1 MTEYKQAEQKVF
13 EWLDRPQDGYCIDR
27 IPDQMT
33 GFYGSKNISDFILF
47 KSPNLYYIESKATWH
62 DRFDFTLITE
72 YQWEEIYKKSRID
85 NVYGW
90 IIILYLTYKRAFI
103 LDIQDIR
110 RLSDNGIKSLNIK
123 KVDKWDLKYFE
134 IPTIKSRKTLLDY
147 DKNIDINDVLHIINI
162 YKI

>member
-1 MTEYKQAEQKVF
+1 MSEYKQAESKIYN
-13 EWLDRPQDGYCIDR
+13 WLNRPEEGYCIDR

-33 GFYGSKNISDFILF
+33 GFYGSKNICDFILF
-47 KSPNLYYIESKATWH
+47 KSPNLYYIESKATWD

-72 YQWEEIYKKSRID
+72 YQWEEIYKKSLID

-123 KVDKWDLKYFE
+123 KIDKWDLKYFE

-147 DKNIDINDVLHIINI
+147 DKNIGVEEIV
-162 YKI
+162 K